1 MAQTTTAPA
10 PWRATSAPAGAV
22 AGLRDLVGRRSVLL
36 ALIRRQMWLRRKRA
50 VFGLLWPL
58 TAPLFLL
65 ALYSFIFDRVFDVP
79 VRDYPVYLFAGLL
92 PWTFM
97 VQAVHQSLQSIT
109 AEADLIRR
117 APFPH
122 EHLPLSIV
130 GIHLLPFGALLTGFV
145 AYVAV
150 KGDLRW
156 DLVPVL
162 ALPVVALVMLTSAMA
177 MILSL
182 IDVYNRDLRQ
192 ILHNVFTVW
201 FFLVP
206 IVYRPDM
213 VEGPLRS
220 LRSIDPMNMI
230 VGQFRYVLYHGHV
243 FRPTHVVL
251 MMLVASA
258 TFVVSLGIF
267 RRASRNLA
275 KEL

>member
-1 MAQTTTAPA
+1 MAHTTTEAAPLR
-10 PWRATSAPAGAV
+10 PPSAQAGAL
-22 AGLRDLVGRRSVLL
+22 AGLRDLIRRRGVLV

-58 TAPLFLL
+58 AAPLFLL

-79 VRDYPVYLFAGLL
+79 VGDYPVYLFAGLL

-117 APFPH
+117 APFPY

-130 GIHLLPFGALLTGFV
+130 GIHLLPFTALLAAFV
-145 AYVAV
+145 GYLAV
-150 KGDLRW
+150 TGDLRW
-156 DLVPVL
+156 DLLPVL

-177 MILSL
+177 MILAL

-192 ILHNVFTVW
+192 VLHNVFTVW

-243 FRPTHVVL
+243 FRPAHVVL
-251 MMLVASA
+251 MMVVASA
-258 TFVVSLGIF
+258 TFVVSLGVF

>member
-10 PWRATSAPAGAV
+10 PWRAPSAAGGAI
-22 AGLRDLVGRRSVLL
+22 AGLRDLIGRRDVLV

-65 ALYSFIFDRVFDVP
+65 ALYAFIFDRVFDVP

-97 VQAVHQSLQSIT
+97 VQAVHQSLQSVT

-117 APFPH
+117 APFPY

-130 GIHLLPFGALLTGFV
+130 GIHLLPFTALLVGFV
-145 AYVAV
+145 GYLAIT
-150 KGDLRW
+150 GDLRW
-156 DLVPVL
+156 DLLPVL
-162 ALPVVALVMLTSAMA
+162 ALPVLALVMLTAAMA

-182 IDVYNRDLRQ
+182 VDVYNRDLRAV
-192 ILHNVFTVW
+192 LHNVFTVW

-243 FRPTHVVL
+243 FRPTHMVL
-251 MMLVASA
+251 MLLVASA
-258 TFVVSLGIF
+258 TFVVSLGVF